1 MPLSPTGH
9 KAQRLLRQWL
19 LSPQDKSLLHL
30 HRKRYS
36 TLLNPVPLYV
46 SDKDLTGLD
55 FQLAYFTLENPGDC
69 RRIAEDMAAGAP
81 FGGKRTLGP
90 YFRSMK

>member
-1 MPLSPTGH
+1 M
-9 KAQRLLRQWL
+9 
-19 LSPQDKSLLHL
+19 
-30 HRKRYS
+30 
-36 TLLNPVPLYV
+36 

-55 FQLAYFTLENPGDC
+55 FQLAYFTRENPGDC